1 MPLCH
6 LCSLLREMVR
16 CCRGFAECS
25 DVALMLHQAEGVTG
39 SSCFRSVLAAGHFSV
54 SSSFFCCHKRGQWLR
69 YQSAATSPNTP
80 MVPPGPAQPQG
91 SHNAKKLQEG
101 WCSRAYFGCGG
112 AGFTV
117 LTPSSATPWAA
128 SLGAWLRAAS
138 VLQKHLV
145 PVTPILSQLSHGDKD
160 VLIAKR
166 GGRGEKP
173 QEVQRHPASPRATA
187 TFPRPP
193 PLPF

>member
-54 SSSFFCCHKRGQWLR
+54 SSSFFRCHKRGQWLR

-91 SHNAKKLQEG
+91 SHDAKKLQSSLFRLRGG
-101 WCSRAYFGCGG
+101 WFYC
-112 AGFTV
+112 
-117 LTPSSATPWAA
+117 
-128 SLGAWLRAAS
+128 
-138 VLQKHLV
+138 
-145 PVTPILSQLSHGDKD
+145 PVTQFCHPLGSFP
-160 VLIAKR
+160 R
-166 GGRGEKP
+166 GMASCCLRSPEAPGS
-173 QEVQRHPASPRATA
+173 RHPDTVPAQSR
-187 TFPRPP
+187 
-193 PLPF
+193 